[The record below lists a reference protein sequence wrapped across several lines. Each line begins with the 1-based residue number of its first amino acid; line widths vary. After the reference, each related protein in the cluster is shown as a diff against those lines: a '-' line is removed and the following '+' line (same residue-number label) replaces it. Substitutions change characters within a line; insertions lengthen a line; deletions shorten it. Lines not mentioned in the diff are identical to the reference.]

1 MGTTL
6 LFPEDDL
13 HFRNLDGQG
22 TILKEIDLRNK
33 TITDKVRL
41 LSTTAI
47 QGAIIQKFEFELSC
61 EGEPFYRGNM
71 VFGDFST
78 AVLANQVG
86 LDGGKRLKPWYQLNN
101 LSDLTVQE
109 INLQDSLTHENFY
122 SVNPEKPHYRLS
134 QNYLDF
140 IEKVFLIQDGG
151 KYQKGYIYASQSIT
165 PEDWYFPF
173 HFYQDPV
180 MPGALGVESILQAM
194 QTYALQLD
202 LGKSFKN
209 PRFGQ
214 AINHQITWKYRGQI
228 TPENRLMSLEV
239 HISDI
244 RVEDDVITIIGDA
257 SLWKEDLRIYEIKDI
272 ALCLLD
278 NEQ

>member
-1 MGTTL
+1 ML
-6 LFPEDDL
+6 NLRQIEA
-13 HFRNLDGQG
+13 FRAIMIAGSMTGAASQ
-22 TILKEIDLRNK
+22 LR
-33 TITDKVRL
+33 I
-41 LSTTAI
+41 
-47 QGAIIQKFEFELSC
+47 
-61 EGEPFYRGNM
+61 
-71 VFGDFST
+71 
-78 AVLANQVG
+78 
-86 LDGGKRLKPWYQLNN
+86 
-101 LSDLTVQE
+101 
-109 INLQDSLTHENFY
+109 
-122 SVNPEKPHYRLS
+122 S
-134 QNYLDF
+134 QPARSRMLRR
-140 IEKVFLIQDGG
+140 IEDGG

-173 HFYQDPV
+173 HFYQDSV

-278 NEQ
+278 SEE